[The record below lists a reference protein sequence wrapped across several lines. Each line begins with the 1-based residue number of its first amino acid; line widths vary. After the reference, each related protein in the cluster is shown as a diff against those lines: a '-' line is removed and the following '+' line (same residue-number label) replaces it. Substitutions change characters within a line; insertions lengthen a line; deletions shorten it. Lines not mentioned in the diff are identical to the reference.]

1 MHLYIQQCFQKQMSK
16 DQSHRCQAARS
27 SGNVYAA
34 CVQLQSPQ
42 LGVSLKEAQTVIPP
56 TFKFLANLDHLPFAI
71 FKFVLDQT
79 NETNQK
85 IKHTKLYL
93 YRYFRNIPVVAFKIA
108 LAYSAESLN
117 VFVIPNKH
125 YTLKYST

>member
-1 MHLYIQQCFQKQMSK
+1 M
-16 DQSHRCQAARS
+16 
-27 SGNVYAA
+27 
-34 CVQLQSPQ
+34 
-42 LGVSLKEAQTVIPP
+42 
-56 TFKFLANLDHLPFAI
+56 
-71 FKFVLDQT
+71 
-79 NETNQK
+79 NQIKK